1 MRIAHLA
8 DLHLGFRQYH
18 RQNANGIN
26 QREADVANAF
36 RAAVDGVIAAA
47 PDCVIVAGDLFHSV
61 RPTNAAIVFA
71 FRQFQRLREALPRTP
86 VVVVAGNHDTPRSSE
101 TGSILQLLTEIGV
114 DVAADGPR
122 RLVYPEGNLS
132 VLAVPHR
139 SLMESPRPSLR
150 PEGEELFQVLVL
162 HGEVEGIFPAD
173 RSSTEY
179 GGARLTSDD
188 YTTEGWTYVA
198 LGHYHV
204 QTQVTPRVWYAGSLE
219 YVSSN
224 PWGEL
229 AEESARRKAGQGG
242 GAKGWLLVD
251 LRTGQ
256 VQPQAIP
263 LARRVFDLPA
273 IDATGLSG
281 GEVDRLIA
289 ERVEGITG
297 GIGDQVVRL
306 VVRNIPRHVGR
317 ELDHAKLR
325 EYRAQALHFQLDL
338 RRPESSR
345 ESGVGAPGRRATLGE
360 IVHGHLEGRPL
371 PAELDREAFVRLG
384 DELVAAAERDEEG
397 A

>member
-1 MRIAHLA
+1 M
-8 DLHLGFRQYH
+8 
-18 RQNANGIN
+18 
-26 QREADVANAF
+26 
-36 RAAVDGVIAAA
+36 
-47 PDCVIVAGDLFHSV
+47 
-61 RPTNAAIVFA
+61 
-71 FRQFQRLREALPRTP
+71 
-86 VVVVAGNHDTPRSSE
+86 
-101 TGSILQLLTEIGV
+101 
-114 DVAADGPR
+114 
-122 RLVYPEGNLS
+122 
-132 VLAVPHR
+132 
-139 SLMESPRPSLR
+139 
-150 PEGEELFQVLVL
+150 
-162 HGEVEGIFPAD
+162 
-173 RSSTEY
+173 
-179 GGARLTSDD
+179 
-188 YTTEGWTYVA
+188 A

-360 IVHGHLEGRPL
+360 IVHGHLAGRPL